1 MPRKNKIHFRGCI
14 NALEIHFRFFV
25 SGAASNL
32 DFPGRPGYADA
43 QGGRSMNLS
52 IINTVL
58 TVSRCKSFMEASYAL
73 NYTPAVVS
81 KHIARAE
88 EELGVRLFLRGN
100 KANSITRTPECEA
113 VIGDLEQIMSSWERV
128 ETTLEL
134 LRTDA
139 RKSTVRIGTPRRAWN
154 YGSDEII
161 AGFYRH
167 SPELSVDMTYAHT
180 EELLRLLS
188 LGKLDGVFLFVQG
201 KAGDYEFLERFRREQ
216 ECEFFFIEEIRQ
228 MYLAISDR
236 LPLARKDEASFA
248 EFRDFTIAF
257 NSDRLAISAGRN
269 MIPFLNLAAKYG
281 FPLRHKA
288 LPTLDA
294 SVYRLADA
302 HVQRYID
309 RGFTHLQFAFGCTG
323 GQHRSV
329 YSAQHLAEHIHRLF
343 PAVQVHLCHREQGI
357 VREYG
362 GTEVRGCGGTGVRG

>member
-1 MPRKNKIHFRGCI
+1 
-14 NALEIHFRFFV
+14 
-25 SGAASNL
+25 
-32 DFPGRPGYADA
+32 
-43 QGGRSMNLS
+43 MNLS

-294 SVYRLADA
+294 SVYRLAKDSDLA
-302 HVQRYID
+302 IPVPDSSFRYEGIKYVRLTD
-309 RGFTHLQFAFGCTG
+309 WTEGISCYFVTMRRNDSPA
-323 GQHRSV
+323 
-329 YSAQHLAEHIHRLF
+329 LARF
-343 PAVQVHLCHREQGI
+343 NA
-357 VREYG
+357 
-362 GTEVRGCGGTGVRG
+362 EVRAFAARRACPEGPQDKN